1 MKGGSMPSD
10 EKYAQDWKQNQ
21 ENSVIAQCYYWIVRL
36 EIAEMLQDGPK
47 HICVLAH
54 QKEVRE
60 SSLHRV
66 LQMLARRKMFVEIE
80 RGVFALTEEA
90 EKLKRGHPHAE
101 MVLDY
106 FGTID
111 DDKEWWI
118 SVENVLDPKG
128 LDWDFLIRPDL

>member
-1 MKGGSMPSD
+1 MTFD
-10 EKYAQDWKQNQ
+10 EKHAQDWKQNQ
-21 ENSVIAQCYYWIVRL
+21 ENSVIAQCYYWVVRL
-36 EIAEMLQDGPK
+36 GIADVLQGGPK
-47 HICVLAH
+47 PVRDLAL

-66 LQMLARRKMFVEIE
+66 LQVLARRKVFVEIE
-80 RGVFALTEEA
+80 PGVFALTEEA
-90 EKLKRGHPHAE
+90 EKLKRGHLHAGV
-101 MVLDY
+101 VLGY

-118 SVENVLDPKG
+118 SVENVLDPNG

>member
-1 MKGGSMPSD
+1 MPFD
-10 EKYAQDWKQNQ
+10 EQHAQDWKQNQ
-21 ENSVIAQCYYWIVRL
+21 ENSVIAQCYYWAVML
-36 EIAEMLQDGPK
+36 GIADVLQDGPK

-66 LQMLARRKMFVEIE
+66 LQVLARRKVFVEIE
-80 RGVFALTEEA
+80 PGVFALTEEA
-90 EKLKRGHPHAE
+90 EKLKRGHLYAA

-118 SVENVLDPKG
+118 SVENVLDPNG